1 MAPVTPALSL
11 DSGRAR
17 LIGANL
23 LVAVACAAAA
33 VLGGLFT
40 FGHLNVAWPA
50 AGVSL
55 AVVFLLGPRC
65 LPGVAVGAFAG
76 ELWFGGFSGAAL
88 AIAAGNTIEAA
99 FAGWLAQRLAL
110 NVAWNR
116 RRDVVGMLFVTV
128 AAPLPAALIGTAA
141 LLLGGGHTGAEFG
154 RKLVAW
160 WIGDSVGIL
169 VFAPLVLGLG
179 LSAWHISVA
188 RLGLAAGLLAIH
200 AALVWLV
207 FCGTLFGVIGHP
219 SITYLLF
226 PLTVWIALVCGP
238 IATTVAVLMSLV
250 FGVWGLHR
258 EAGAL
263 AAALPG
269 VRIPMLQMLVIV
281 SGATAFVVHALAR
294 ERRSSYQQLQSS
306 NARRQTVTA
315 LSAEW
320 YWEQDDQLRFTLLT
334 DDADGKSILTRDYAL
349 GKTRFEL
356 GLQFASSETA
366 QRHQQ
371 DLDARRPFRDLV
383 AHHPPSGRWVL
394 IDGEPM
400 FDRHGGFTG
409 YRGIAR
415 DITALKRA
423 ENELASSARFLDAV
437 IDAIPTAISV
447 KNREHRLLMVNEAY
461 CRLAG
466 MTREQLLGG
475 DDHLFMV
482 PDDVAYLWQKEDEA
496 LASAQPVQFE
506 RAWSIGGTERWILTR
521 KVGLTGPGNQPVVVS
536 SATDITSIK
545 EVELQLRASERRFRD
560 FAEAAGEYVWETDAE
575 GYFTFVSSRIKTV
588 LSYDASEMLGR
599 RDTDFMPPEESD
611 RVATWIED
619 HTRLDGSY
627 RDLEHRFLTKTGEV
641 VWVQVNAVRISGPD
655 GRPAGRRGT
664 CRDVTDRRKAE
675 ERISVL
681 ATRDTLTGLPNR
693 LLFNDRLEQG
703 LVNARRSRQSVA
715 LMFIDLDRFKNINDS
730 LGHDV
735 GDLLLK
741 EVAARMQACVRKGDT
756 LSRLGGD
763 EFVVTLEGLQQA
775 EDAAQVARKIINA
788 LAQPMQ
794 IAGHM
799 LTTSCSLGIAIFPQD
814 AEDSAALMKNADTA
828 MYHAKER
835 GRRNFQF
842 FSREMNLRAVERQSI
857 ETALRLALDRD
868 EFELV
873 YQPQIDIA
881 SGRMAGMEALIR
893 WRHPERGLLSPAAF
907 IDVAEDTGLVE
918 PMGQWVLRAACMQCK
933 AWIDAGL
940 PAMRVSVNISARQF
954 NQPREFT
961 RSVKKVLAATGLD
974 PGLLELEM
982 TEGVLLHHAEENIQ
996 ALRRMGKLGLR
1007 IAVDDFGTGYS
1018 SLSYL
1023 KQLPIHSLKID
1034 RSFVRDLDT
1043 ENESEIIVN
1052 AIIAMG
1058 HALKLR
1064 ITAEGVENLAQLSAL
1079 KRLGCDEYQGFLF
1092 SKPVKA
1098 PEFASRF
1105 LAPREL
1111 NFGS

>member
-1 MAPVTPALSL
+1 M
-11 DSGRAR
+11 
-17 LIGANL
+17 
-23 LVAVACAAAA
+23 
-33 VLGGLFT
+33 
-40 FGHLNVAWPA
+40 
-50 AGVSL
+50 
-55 AVVFLLGPRC
+55 
-65 LPGVAVGAFAG
+65 
-76 ELWFGGFSGAAL
+76 
-88 AIAAGNTIEAA
+88 
-99 FAGWLAQRLAL
+99 
-110 NVAWNR
+110 
-116 RRDVVGMLFVTV
+116 
-128 AAPLPAALIGTAA
+128 
-141 LLLGGGHTGAEFG
+141 
-154 RKLVAW
+154 
-160 WIGDSVGIL
+160 
-169 VFAPLVLGLG
+169 
-179 LSAWHISVA
+179 
-188 RLGLAAGLLAIH
+188 
-200 AALVWLV
+200 
-207 FCGTLFGVIGHP
+207 
-219 SITYLLF
+219 
-226 PLTVWIALVCGP
+226 
-238 IATTVAVLMSLV
+238 
-250 FGVWGLHR
+250 
-258 EAGAL
+258 
-263 AAALPG
+263 
-269 VRIPMLQMLVIV
+269 

-306 NARRQTVTA
+306 NARLQTVTA
-315 LSAEW
+315 LSADW

-334 DDADGKSILTRDYAL
+334 DDADDKSILTRDYTL

-356 GLQFASSETA
+356 GLQFTSSETA

-371 DLDARRPFRDLV
+371 DLHARRPFRDLV

-394 IDGEPM
+394 INGEPT
-400 FDRHGGFTG
+400 FDRHGRFSG
-409 YRGIAR
+409 YRGIGR

-437 IDAIPTAISV
+437 IDAVPTAISV
-447 KNREHRLLMVNEAY
+447 KSREHRLIMVNEAY
-461 CRLAG
+461 CRLSG

-482 PDDVAYLWQKEDEA
+482 PDDVAYVWQKDDEA

-506 RAWSIGGTERWILTR
+506 RAWAIGGVERWTLTR
-521 KVGLTGPGNQPVVVS
+521 KFGLIGPGNRPVVVS
-536 SATDITSIK
+536 STTDITSIK

-575 GYFTFVSSRIKTV
+575 GCFTFVSSRIKAV
-588 LSYDASEMLGR
+588 LGYDASEMLGR
-599 RDTDFMPPEESD
+599 RDTDFMPPEESE

-641 VWVQVNAVRISGPD
+641 VWVQVNAVRISGPE
-655 GRPAGRRGT
+655 GRPIGRRGT

-741 EVAARMQACVRKGDT
+741 EVAVRMQACVRKGDT

-799 LTTSCSLGIAIFPQD
+799 LTTSCSLGIAIFPED

-893 WRHPERGLLSPAAF
+893 WRHPERGLLPPAAF

-918 PMGQWVLRAACMQCK
+918 PIGQWVLRAACMQCK

-961 RSVKKVLAATGLD
+961 RSVNKVLAATGLD

-996 ALRRMGKLGLR
+996 ALRRLGKLGLR

-1043 ENESEIIVN
+1043 DNESEIIVN

-1064 ITAEGVENLAQLSAL
+1064 ITAEGVETPAQLSAL

>member
-99 FAGWLAQRLAL
+99 FAWRLVQLLRL
-110 NVAWNR
+110 NVAGDR
-116 RRDVVGMLFVTV
+116 VRDVLGGLLVTV
-128 AAPLPAALIGTAA
+128 VAPLPAALIGTSA
-141 LLLGGGHTGAEFG
+141 LLLGGEYDVGEFG
-154 RKLVAW
+154 RKFGVW
-160 WIGDSVGIL
+160 WISDSVGIL
-169 VFAPLVLGLG
+169 VFAPLLLGPCLRDRRF
-179 LSAWHISVA
+179 SAA
-188 RLGLAAGLLAIH
+188 RAGRAVGLLAVH
-200 AALVWLV
+200 AALGWLA
-207 FCGTLFGVIGHP
+207 FSGALLGVVGHP
-219 SITYLLF
+219 SVAYLLF
-226 PLTVWIALVCGP
+226 PLTVWIALACSPV
-238 IATTVAVLMSLV
+238 ATTVAVLMSLA
-250 FGVWGLHR
+250 FGVWGLHH
-258 EAGAL
+258 EAGAF

-269 VRIPMLQMLVIV
+269 ARVPMLQMFVIV
-281 SGATAFVVHALAR
+281 SGATAFIVHSLAR
-294 ERRSSYQQLQSS
+294 ERRAGYQQLQATYDRLRTISD
-306 NARRQTVTA
+306 
-315 LSAEW
+315 LSADW
-320 YWEQDDQLRFTLLT
+320 YWEQDENLRFTLMS
-334 DDADGKSILTRDYAL
+334 DDATGKMLVDDVM

-356 GLQFASSETA
+356 GLQFASTESA
-366 QRHQQ
+366 LRHQQ
-371 DLDARRPFRDLV
+371 ELDARRPFRDLI
-383 AHHPPSGRWVL
+383 AHHPPTGRWVL
-394 IDGEPM
+394 VNGEPT

-409 YRGIAR
+409 YRGIGR

-447 KNREHRLLMVNEAY
+447 KNREHRIMMVNEAY

-506 RAWSIGGTERWILTR
+506 RAWSIGGTEGWILTR
-521 KVGLTGPGNQPVVVS
+521 KVGLTGPGNQPVVIS

-641 VWVQVNAVRISGPD
+641 VWVQVNAVRINGPD
-655 GRPAGRRGT
+655 GQPAGRRGT

-918 PMGQWVLRAACMQCK
+918 PIGQWVLRAACMQCK

-996 ALRRMGKLGLR
+996 ALRHMGKLGLR

-1098 PEFASRF
+1098 PEFAARF
-1105 LAPREL
+1105 LAPRQL